1 MFDRSL
7 DVNGFEVRARYTRRT
22 VAEVLEPLCG
32 LMSGLHARAG
42 RPLVVLMAAPPG
54 AGKSTLAQAL
64 AMLSRPT
71 RTAAVGMDGFHYPA
85 AYLAAHRDGAGRPL
99 ASIKG
104 APETYDLPR
113 LRAALGQLLTGRAD
127 WPVYDRRL
135 HDVAAESLRL
145 CADVFIVEG
154 NWLLLDEPGW
164 RELRAGAA
172 LSISLT
178 ADEELLL
185 PRLIARKVRGGM
197 DEAAARAF
205 CLRSDL
211 DNIRRQ
217 RARLLPADVALRVS
231 EAEGGIEL
239 APVGPMPSIGGF
251 TIC

>member
-1 MFDRSL
+1 M
-7 DVNGFEVRARYTRRT
+7 
-22 VAEVLEPLCG
+22 
-32 LMSGLHARAG
+32 
-42 RPLVVLMAAPPG
+42 
-54 AGKSTLAQAL
+54 
-64 AMLSRPT
+64 
-71 RTAAVGMDGFHYPA
+71 
-85 AYLAAHRDGAGRPL
+85 
-99 ASIKG
+99 
-104 APETYDLPR
+104 
-113 LRAALGQLLTGRAD
+113 
-127 WPVYDRRL
+127 YDRRL
-135 HDVAAESLRL
+135 HDVAAEPARL

-164 RELRAGAA
+164 RELRACAA

-178 ADEELLL
+178 ADEEMLL

-217 RARLLPADVALRVS
+217 RARLLPADVALRVR

>member
-7 DVNGFEVRARYTRRT
+7 EVNGFEVRARYTRRT

-32 LMSGLHARAG
+32 LMRGLHARAG
-42 RPLVVLMAAPPG
+42 KPLVVLMAAPPG
-54 AGKSTLAQAL
+54 ASKSTLAQAL
-64 AMLSRPT
+64 ALLSRPT
-71 RTAAVGMDGFHYPA
+71 RTAAVGMDGFHCPA

-99 ASIKG
+99 VDIKG

-113 LRAALGQLLTGRAD
+113 LRAALGQLLTGCAD

-135 HDVAAESLRL
+135 HDVAAEPARL

-164 RELRAGAA
+164 RELRACAA

-178 ADEELLL
+178 ADEEMLL

-217 RARLLPADVALRVS
+217 RARLLPADVALRVR